1 MYVADVPHHLRTR
14 ARASRPRHTN
24 RSSRPHYGHP
34 RRLSTT
40 PNASPHNRPTNN
52 PRPPRRQHI
61 IHPPPPQLH
70 HRRLIEIKSLR
81 DTVVASQIYI
91 MTQLNKNKVVNAT
104 KWSAF
109 TEIVAKLVAP
119 VSNNVFL
126 EVDLI

>member
-1 MYVADVPHHLRTR
+1 ME
-14 ARASRPRHTN
+14 
-24 RSSRPHYGHP
+24 GKEG
-34 RRLSTT
+34 
-40 PNASPHNRPTNN
+40 
-52 PRPPRRQHI
+52 
-61 IHPPPPQLH
+61 
-70 HRRLIEIKSLR
+70 RLIEIKSLR